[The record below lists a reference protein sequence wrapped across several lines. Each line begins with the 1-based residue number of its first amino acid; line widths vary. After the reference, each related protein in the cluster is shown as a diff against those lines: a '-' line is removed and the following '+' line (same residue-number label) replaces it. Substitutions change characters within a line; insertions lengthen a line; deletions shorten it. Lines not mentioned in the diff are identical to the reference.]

1 MKSNQKF
8 FKKSKFLPVDNFFEN
23 ILYDNQFGYYATKQ
37 PFGRD
42 GDFITSPKVS
52 NLFSEIIA
60 IWLINTWENFGKPKK
75 FNFVELGPGD
85 GSLTKTL
92 LNTFKKFPEFNSVK
106 KIYLYEKSN
115 YLQKIQERK
124 IADKSVKWIKDFN
137 NIKDGP
143 VIFFGNEFL
152 DAIPIKQFRKKNGSF
167 FEKNYILN
175 DSFDIEETFRKVSN
189 VSDRMLKSY
198 SSIKDLNFIEFPKL
212 GFIELKKIIK
222 KILRYEGCILLIAI
236 VY

>member
-85 GSLTKTL
+85 GSLAKTL
-92 LNTFKKFPEFNSVK
+92 LDTFKKFPEFNSVK

-115 YLQKIQERK
+115 YLKKVQERK

-175 DSFDIEETFRKVSN
+175 KNFDIKETYRKASKDKLEN
-189 VSDRMLKSY
+189 V
-198 SSIKDLNFIEFPKL
+198 
-212 GFIELKKIIK
+212 
-222 KILRYEGCILLIAI
+222 KILFINKRFKFY
-236 VY
+236 

>member
-23 ILYDNQFGYYATKQ
+23 ILYDNQFGYYATKK

-85 GSLTKTL
+85 GSLAKTL

-115 YLQKIQERK
+115 YLKKAQERK
-124 IADKSVKWIKDFN
+124 ITDKSVKWIKDFN
-137 NIKDGP
+137 NINDGP

-152 DAIPIKQFRKKNGSF
+152 DAIPIKQFRKKNKHLHS
-167 FEKNYILN
+167 ERVK
-175 DSFDIEETFRKVSN
+175 
-189 VSDRMLKSY
+189 
-198 SSIKDLNFIEFPKL
+198 IK
-212 GFIELKKIIK
+212 
-222 KILRYEGCILLIAI
+222 R
-236 VY
+236 

>member
-1 MKSNQKF
+1 MKSNQQF

-23 ILYDNQFGYYATKQ
+23 ILYDNRCGYYATKQ
-37 PFGRD
+37 PFGRN

-75 FNFVELGPGD
+75 INLVELGPGD
-85 GSLTKTL
+85 GSLAKTL

-106 KIYLYEKSN
+106 KIHLYEKSN
-115 YLQKIQERK
+115 YLKKIQKRK
-124 IADKSVKWIKDFN
+124 IADKCIKWIKDFN
-137 NIKDGP
+137 NIKGGP

-167 FEKNYILN
+167 FEKNYTLKKN
-175 DSFDIEETFRKVSN
+175 FDIGETYRK
-189 VSDRMLKSY
+189 
-198 SSIKDLNFIEFPKL
+198 
-212 GFIELKKIIK
+212 
-222 KILRYEGCILLIAI
+222 A
-236 VY
+236 